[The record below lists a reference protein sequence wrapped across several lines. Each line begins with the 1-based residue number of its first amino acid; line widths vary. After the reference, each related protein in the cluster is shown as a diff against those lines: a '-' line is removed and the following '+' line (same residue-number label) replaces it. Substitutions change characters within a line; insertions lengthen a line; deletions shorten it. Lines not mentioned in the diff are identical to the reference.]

1 MMEVDAVR
9 KEIVTLKKINLQLE
23 EEKKIVD
30 NKYATEILES
40 QRYDQ
45 QIAVKNEQL
54 QKKKIE
60 GMHLKTETIKNYDNL
75 LKKLE
80 QELGQKTEGTNE
92 SRKEEFY
99 LTGS

>member
-1 MMEVDAVR
+1 
-9 KEIVTLKKINLQLE
+9 
-23 EEKKIVD
+23 
-30 NKYATEILES
+30 
-40 QRYDQ
+40 
-45 QIAVKNEQL
+45 
-54 QKKKIE
+54 
-60 GMHLKTETIKNYDNL
+60 MHLKTETIKNYDNL

>member
-40 QRYDQ
+40 QRYD
-45 QIAVKNEQL
+45 
-54 QKKKIE
+54 
-60 GMHLKTETIKNYDNL
+60 
-75 LKKLE
+75 
-80 QELGQKTEGTNE
+80 
-92 SRKEEFY
+92 
-99 LTGS
+99 